1 MRKLGELSKEELH
14 ELLEKNDQFKAQVYD
29 WAYQAQMDLQRE
41 EGELMGADVFD
52 YHDHYS
58 SFYLTTPKNY
68 GVRNGWSVAHK
79 LDADYM
85 NEDARKLYEK
95 LNRLADEL
103 EEMEADELDKNQ
115 DEFEERINN
124 VCDKLAE
131 AITYQLRAY
140 EDVSDEQIDFELEQI
155 ADGMSYASDWET
167 DGTTVYQHITK
178 EYK

>member
-14 ELLEKNDQFKAQVYD
+14 ELLEKNNDFKAEVYE

-41 EGELMGADVFD
+41 EFELLGADVFD

-58 SFYLTTPKNY
+58 SFYLTTPMRY
-68 GVRNGWSVAHK
+68 GVRDGWRVAHK
-79 LDADYM
+79 LNADYM
-85 NEDARKLYEK
+85 NEDVRKLYEE

-103 EEMEADELDKNQ
+103 ENMEADELDEKQ
-115 DEFEERINN
+115 DDYEERMSN

-131 AITYQLRAY
+131 AITYQLCAY
-140 EDVSDEQIDFELEQI
+140 ENVSDEQIDFELEQI
-155 ADGMSYASDWET
+155 ADGITGASDWET
-167 DGTTVYQHITK
+167 DGTIVYQHITK

>member
-14 ELLEKNDQFKAQVYD
+14 ELLENNDQFKAQVYD
-29 WAYQAQMDLQRE
+29 WAYQAQMDLQEE
-41 EGELMGADVFD
+41 EGKLMGVSVFD

-58 SFYLTTPKNY
+58 SFYLTTPTHY
-68 GVRNGWSVAHK
+68 GVRDGWSVAHK

-95 LNRLADEL
+95 LNKLADEL
-103 EEMEADELDKNQ
+103 ENMEADELDEKQ
-115 DEFEERINN
+115 DSYEEQMSD

-131 AITYQLRAY
+131 TITYQLCAY
-140 EDVSDEQIDFELEQI
+140 EDVSDEQIDWELEQI
-155 ADGMSYASDWET
+155 AEGMSYASDWET
-167 DGTTVYQHITK
+167 DGTKVYQHITK

>member
-14 ELLEKNDQFKAQVYD
+14 ELLEKNDQFKAEVYE
-29 WAYQAQMDLQRE
+29 WIYERMMDLQRE
-41 EGELMGADVFD
+41 EGELLHADVFD

-58 SFYLTTPKNY
+58 SFYLTTPTRY

-79 LDADYM
+79 LDADYL
-85 NEDARKLYEK
+85 NEDARKLYEE

-103 EEMEADELDKNQ
+103 ENMEADELDEKQ
-115 DEFEERINN
+115 DDYEDKMSD

-131 AITYQLRAY
+131 AITDQLRAY
-140 EDVSDEQIDFELEQI
+140 ENWGEDEIDYELGQI
-155 ADGMSYASDWET
+155 ADGLHYASNWET
-167 DGTTVYQHITK
+167 DGTTIYEHITK